1 MSKEST
7 LSKSLFRSTAVVGQM
22 MLVSRVLGFVRDIV
36 IARLFGTSVAA
47 DAFFVAF
54 RIPNLFRRLFAE
66 GAFAQAFVP
75 VLTEVKVSEDED
87 QVIDLVGATAGA
99 LALILVFVVAIGVL
113 AAPWFIA
120 AFAPGFIDDS
130 EQWELATLLLRITF
144 PYLLFISITALFGSL
159 LNTYGRFSIPA
170 LTPALLNIALIGC
183 ALYLAPHLD
192 QPVIAL
198 AIGVF
203 IGGIAQFLV
212 QFAAVLRLGVL
223 QRVRINFN
231 HPGVRKILRLMG
243 PALFGVSVAQ
253 INLLIDTVIASLLE
267 TGSISWLYYSDR
279 LMEFPLGV
287 FGIALA
293 TVVLPNLSRQ
303 HAIGDEN
310 GYSDTLDWALRLTLL
325 IALPAALGLALLAQ
339 PLLSTLFQYQSFD
352 DRDVVMAGRSLMA
365 YSTGLTAFIL
375 VKILA
380 PGFYAKQ
387 DMRTP
392 VRIGIIAL
400 CSNVVLNVILVF
412 PLAHAGL
419 ALATSLA
426 AFINAALLLK
436 ALRNHGFYKPSAG
449 WIVYFVKLVAA
460 CIIMSIVMM
469 SLSSEQSIWSA
480 ADVVTRARM
489 LGVLIIAGG
498 AAYFVSVFAFGI
510 RFHHFSGHSS
520 ASQ

>member
-1 MSKEST
+1 MT
-7 LSKSLFRSTAVVGQM
+7 
-22 MLVSRVLGFVRDIV
+22 LVSRVLGFVRDIV

-75 VLTEVKVSEDED
+75 VLTEVKVAEDKD
-87 QVIDLVGATAGA
+87 QVVDLVGATAGA
-99 LALILVFVVAIGVL
+99 LGLILVFVVAIGIL

-130 EQWELATLLLRITF
+130 QQWELATVLLRITF

-159 LNTYGRFSIPA
+159 LNTYGRFAIPA
-170 LTPALLNIALIGC
+170 LTPALLNISLIVC

-192 QPVIAL
+192 QPVVAL
-198 AIGVF
+198 AVGVF
-203 IGGIAQFLV
+203 IGGVAQFLV
-212 QFAAVLRLGVL
+212 QFAAVARLGVL
-223 QRVRINFN
+223 QRVRINFS

-253 INLLIDTVIASLLE
+253 INLLIDTLIASLLE

-287 FGIALA
+287 FGVALA
-293 TVVLPNLSRQ
+293 TVALPSLSRH
-303 HAIGDEN
+303 HARGDDN
-310 GYSDTLDWALRLTLL
+310 GYSETLDWALRLTLL
-325 IALPAALGLALLAQ
+325 ISLPAAIGLALLAE
-339 PLLSTLFQYQSFD
+339 PMLSTLFQYRAFD
-352 DRDVVMAGRSLMA
+352 ERDVVMAGRSLMA
-365 YSTGLTAFIL
+365 YSTGLTAFIF

-387 DMRTP
+387 DTRTP
-392 VRIGIIAL
+392 VRIGVIAL
-400 CSNVVLNVILVF
+400 CSNVVLNLIFVI

-426 AFINAALLLK
+426 AFINAALLLR
-436 ALRNHGFYKPSAG
+436 ALRIRGFYKPNPG
-449 WIVYFVKLVAA
+449 WTLYSVKLVAA
-460 CIIMSIVMM
+460 CLIMSIVMVN
-469 SLSSEQSIWSA
+469 LNSEQAVWSA
-480 ADVVTRARM
+480 ADALTRTRM
-489 LGVLIIAGG
+489 LVVLMIAGS
-498 AAYFVSVFAFGI
+498 AAYFSSVFAFGI
-510 RFHHFSGHSS
+510 RFHHFSRHSD

>member
-1 MSKEST
+1 MVKEST

-22 MLVSRVLGFVRDIV
+22 TLVSRVLGFARDII
-36 IARLFGTSVAA
+36 IARLFGTSEAA

-66 GAFAQAFVP
+66 GAFAQAFIP
-75 VLTEVKVSEDED
+75 VLTEVKATEDKD
-87 QVIDLVGATAGA
+87 QVIDLVGAAAGA
-99 LALILVFVVAIGVL
+99 LALILVFVVTIGVF

-120 AFAPGFIDDS
+120 AFAPGFIDDNS
-130 EQWELATLLLRITF
+130 QWELATLLLRITF

-159 LNTYGRFSIPA
+159 LNTYGRFAIPA
-170 LTPALLNIALIGC
+170 LTPALLNVALIGC

-192 QPVIAL
+192 QPVMAL
-198 AIGVF
+198 AVGVF

-212 QFAAVLRLGVL
+212 QFAAVVRLGVL
-223 QRVRINFN
+223 QRIRINFA
-231 HPGVRKILRLMG
+231 HPGVRKILLLMG
-243 PALFGVSVAQ
+243 PAMFGVSVAQ

-293 TVVLPNLSRQ
+293 TVVLPNLSRH
-303 HAIGDEN
+303 HANGDET
-310 GYSDTLDWALRLTLL
+310 GYSETLDWALRLTLL
-325 IALPAALGLALLAQ
+325 IALPAAIGLALLAE
-339 PLLSTLFQYQSFD
+339 PMLSTLFQYRAFD
-352 DRDVVMAGRSLMA
+352 ERDVVMAGRSLMA

-387 DMRTP
+387 DTRTP
-392 VRIGIIAL
+392 VRIGVIAL
-400 CSNVVLNVILVF
+400 CSNVVLNIIFVF

-426 AFINAALLLK
+426 AFINAALLLR
-436 ALRNHGFYKPSAG
+436 ALRNHGFYKPESG
-449 WIVYFVKLVAA
+449 WTAYFVKLVAA
-460 CIIMSIVMM
+460 CLIMSTVIV
-469 SLSSEQSIWSA
+469 SLNSDQPVWSA

-489 LGVLIIAGG
+489 LGMLIAAGG

-510 RFHHFSGHSS
+510 RIQHFSRPS
-520 ASQ
+520 AA

>member
-1 MSKEST
+1 MVKEST
-7 LSKSLFRSTAVVGQM
+7 LSRSLFRSTAVVGQM
-22 MLVSRVLGFVRDIV
+22 TLVSRVLGFVRDIV

-75 VLTEVKVSEDED
+75 VLTEVKVAEDKD
-87 QVIDLVGATAGA
+87 QVVDLVGATAGA
-99 LALILVFVVAIGVL
+99 LGLILVFVVAIGIL

-130 EQWELATLLLRITF
+130 QQWELATVLLRITF

-159 LNTYGRFSIPA
+159 LNTYGRFAIPA
-170 LTPALLNIALIGC
+170 LTPALLNISLIGC

-192 QPVIAL
+192 QPVVAL
-198 AIGVF
+198 AVGVF
-203 IGGIAQFLV
+203 IGGVAQFLV
-212 QFAAVLRLGVL
+212 QFAAVVRLGVL

-253 INLLIDTVIASLLE
+253 INLLIDTLIASLLE

-287 FGIALA
+287 FGVALA
-293 TVVLPNLSRQ
+293 TVALPNLSRH
-303 HAIGDEN
+303 HARGDDN
-310 GYSDTLDWALRLTLL
+310 GYSETLDWALRLTLL
-325 IALPAALGLALLAQ
+325 ISLPAAIGLALLAE
-339 PLLSTLFQYQSFD
+339 PMLSTLFQYRAFD
-352 DRDVVMAGRSLMA
+352 ERDVVMAGRSLVA

-387 DMRTP
+387 DTRTP
-392 VRIGIIAL
+392 VRIGVIAL
-400 CSNVVLNVILVF
+400 CSNVVLNIIFVI

-426 AFINAALLLK
+426 AFINAGLLFR
-436 ALRNHGFYKPSAG
+436 ALRIRGFYKPNPG
-449 WIVYFVKLVAA
+449 WTLYSVKLVAA
-460 CIIMSIVMM
+460 CLVMSVVMVSM
-469 SLSSEQSIWSA
+469 SSEQAVWSA
-480 ADVVTRARM
+480 ADALTRTRM
-489 LGVLIIAGG
+489 LVVLIIAGS
-498 AAYFVSVFAFGI
+498 AAYFSSVFAFGI
-510 RFHHFSGHSS
+510 RFHHFSRHSDP
-520 ASQ
+520 SQ

>member
-1 MSKEST
+1 MT
-7 LSKSLFRSTAVVGQM
+7 
-22 MLVSRVLGFVRDIV
+22 LVSRVLGFVRDIV

-75 VLTEVKVSEDED
+75 VLTEVKVAEDKD
-87 QVIDLVGATAGA
+87 QVVDLVGATAGA
-99 LALILVFVVAIGVL
+99 LGLILVFVVAIGIL

-130 EQWELATLLLRITF
+130 QQWELATVLLRITF

-159 LNTYGRFSIPA
+159 LNTYGRFAIPA
-170 LTPALLNIALIGC
+170 LTPALLNISLIVC

-192 QPVIAL
+192 QPVVAL
-198 AIGVF
+198 AVGVF
-203 IGGIAQFLV
+203 IGGVAQFLV
-212 QFAAVLRLGVL
+212 QFAAVVRLGVL
-223 QRVRINFN
+223 QRVRINFS

-253 INLLIDTVIASLLE
+253 INLLIDTLIASLLE

-287 FGIALA
+287 FGVALA
-293 TVVLPNLSRQ
+293 TVALPSLSRH
-303 HAIGDEN
+303 HARGDDN
-310 GYSDTLDWALRLTLL
+310 GYSETLDWALRLTLL
-325 IALPAALGLALLAQ
+325 ISLPAAIGLALLAE
-339 PLLSTLFQYQSFD
+339 PMLSTLFQYRAFD
-352 DRDVVMAGRSLMA
+352 ERDVVMAGRSLMA
-365 YSTGLTAFIL
+365 YSTGLTAFIF

-387 DMRTP
+387 DTRTP
-392 VRIGIIAL
+392 VRIGVIAL
-400 CSNVVLNVILVF
+400 CSNVVLNLIFVI

-426 AFINAALLLK
+426 AFINAALLLR
-436 ALRNHGFYKPSAG
+436 ALRIRGFYKPNPG
-449 WIVYFVKLVAA
+449 WTLYSVKLVAA
-460 CIIMSIVMM
+460 CLIMSIVMVN
-469 SLSSEQSIWSA
+469 LNSEQAVWSA
-480 ADVVTRARM
+480 ADALTRTRM
-489 LGVLIIAGG
+489 LVVLMIAGS
-498 AAYFVSVFAFGI
+498 AAYFSSVFAFGI
-510 RFHHFSGHSS
+510 RFHHFSRHSD